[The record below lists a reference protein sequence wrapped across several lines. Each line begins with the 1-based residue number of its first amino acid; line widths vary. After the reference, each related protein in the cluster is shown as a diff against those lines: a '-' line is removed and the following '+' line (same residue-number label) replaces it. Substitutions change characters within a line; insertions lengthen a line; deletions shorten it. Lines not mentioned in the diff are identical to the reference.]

1 MLEHDRDD
9 RFISQELFSQMDRKV
24 EIDFVTTSD
33 EFFAYLYC
41 HQSAKLPFPSLILI
55 NQQAA
60 PLNVT
65 ALLKEIKSNNAFRY
79 IPVVVLGD
87 RADASF
93 TREYYDA
100 GASGFIQ
107 KPATYQDT
115 QKKIETFINYWFATV
130 ELT

>member
-9 RFISQELFSQMDRKV
+9 RFISQELFSEMDRKV
-24 EIDFVTTSD
+24 EVDFVTTSD
-33 EFFAYLYC
+33 EFFAYLYS
-41 HQSAKLPFPSLILI
+41 HLSAKLPFPSLILI

-65 ALLKEIKSNNAFRY
+65 ALLKEIKSINAFRY

-115 QKKIETFINYWFATV
+115 QKKIETFINYWFGTV

>member
-9 RFISQELFSQMDRKV
+9 RFISQEFFSQLGNSV
-24 EIDFVTTSD
+24 EIDFVTNTD
-33 EFFAYLYC
+33 EFLGYLNL
-41 HQSAKLPFPSLILI
+41 HHTKKLPMPSLILI

-60 PLNVT
+60 PLDVT
-65 ALLKEIKSNNAFRY
+65 TLLKDLKASEHFRY

-100 GASGFIQ
+100 GASGYIQ
-107 KPATYQDT
+107 KPATYRDT
-115 QKKIETFINYWFATV
+115 QIKIENFIRYWFGTV